1 MKLFVSLQSS
11 RIKFDY
17 WKSTVNTLASV
28 DGCKSTSTLHYIF
41 NRSAE
46 SSKVRRNTSTAS
58 TSAGG
63 GESISENRDQATV
76 STEGAFPPPSPLY
89 FLKSR
94 DGVSRG
100 EGSRSEV
107 ADGGGEERVSGEAK
121 EESRTERANC
131 EKKEPM
137 SLRPLKPTPTPPR
150 CQREIDDFEA
160 GEDFDSASDASLDD

>member
-46 SSKVRRNTSTAS
+46 SSKVRRNTSS
-58 TSAGG
+58 TSAAGDGG
-63 GESISENRDQATV
+63 SNSENRDQATV

-107 ADGGGEERVSGEAK
+107 ADAVGGEERVSGEAK

-137 SLRPLKPTPTPPR
+137 SLRPLKPIPTPPR